1 MKQIITISLV
11 VMITSLSAFAQSKKP
26 VELATVANVDL
37 NRYQGKWYEIA
48 RYPNK
53 FQNQCVG
60 NVTATYT
67 LKGEG
72 KLEVFNQ
79 CMGKDGKLSG
89 AKAAGKIADKATNAK
104 LKVRFAPAFISFL
117 SFVWADY
124 WVIELADDYTY
135 AVVGTPD
142 RDYFWIL
149 SREAEMKEPLYNDI
163 LRRAASKGF
172 DPKRVIKTPQ
182 GLASVNGSS
191 VN

>member
-1 MKQIITISLV
+1 MKKIITISLL
-11 VMITSLSAFAQSKKP
+11 VMITSLSAFAQSKKT

-53 FQNQCVG
+53 FQNQCIG
-60 NVTATYT
+60 NTTATYT
-67 LKGEG
+67 LKGER

-79 CMGKDGKLSG
+79 CMGKDGTLSG

-104 LKVRFAPAFISFL
+104 LKVRFAPAIISFL

-124 WVIELADDYTY
+124 WVIDLADDYSY

-149 SREAEMKEPLYNDI
+149 SRDAEMKEPVYNEI
-163 LRRAASKGF
+163 LRRAATKGF
-172 DPKRVIKTPQ
+172 DPSRVIKTPQ
-182 GLASVNGSS
+182 GLASGNGSS
-191 VN
+191 MN

>member
-1 MKQIITISLV
+1 
-11 VMITSLSAFAQSKKP
+11 MITSLSAFAQSKKT
-26 VELATVANVDL
+26 VELATVPNVDL

-60 NVTATYT
+60 NTTATYT

-79 CMGKDGKLSG
+79 CLETDGKVSG
-89 AKAAGKIADKATNAK
+89 ARAAGKIADKATNAK

-124 WVIELADDYTY
+124 WVIDLADDYSY
-135 AVVGTPD
+135 AVVGTPG

-149 SREAEMKEPLYNDI
+149 SREAEMKEPVYNDI

-172 DPKRVIKTPQ
+172 DPGRVIKTPQ
-182 GLASVNGSS
+182 GLASGNGSS